1 MIMVVVYFTFLCE
14 TLQTFCFPLQA
25 FQGMDQ
31 IKKGFLS
38 KGMFQRL
45 FERFSFCVVLF
56 IIVRCSLTSG
66 AKVVTSLIKSPHWV
80 NLSQHHAVTNGSKI
94 TTLYWTRVADSS
106 PGFSLDILGTRKK
119 NVRDNLYLFSMQLIR
134 VGFSFVAFKTSAV
147 LFFSLLCIVHLLFQI
162 WCQLFIARDRFTVL
176 QIAIWG
182 EWFYQL
188 WRISSAL
195 LPEL

>member
-45 FERFSFCVVLF
+45 FERFSFCIVLF
-56 IIVRCSLTSG
+56 IIVRCALTSG
-66 AKVVTSLIKSPHWV
+66 AKVVTSLIKSPQWV
-80 NLSQHHAVTNGSKI
+80 NLSQHHAVTNGNKI
-94 TTLYWTRVADSS
+94 TTFYWTARVADLS
-106 PGFSLDILGTRKK
+106 PGFSLDILGTWKK
-119 NVRDNLYLFSMQLIR
+119 NIRDNLYLFTMQLIR

-147 LFFSLLCIVHLLFQI
+147 LYYFFSLLCIVHLLFQI

-176 QIAIWG
+176 QIAI
-182 EWFYQL
+182 
-188 WRISSAL
+188 
-195 LPEL
+195 

>member
-119 NVRDNLYLFSMQLIR
+119 NVRDNLYLFTMQLIR

-147 LFFSLLCIVHLLFQI
+147 LYFFSFTLHCSFVISDMVSTFHRQRSIYCSPNCHL
-162 WCQLFIARDRFTVL
+162 RRMVL
-176 QIAIWG
+176 ST
-182 EWFYQL
+182 L
-188 WRISSAL
+188 KN
-195 LPEL
+195 

>member
-1 MIMVVVYFTFLCE
+1 MSFLLLFSFLCQFILFNPLPIAMIMVVVYFTFLCE

-56 IIVRCSLTSG
+56 IIVRCPLTSG

-80 NLSQHHAVTNGSKI
+80 NLSQHHAVTNGNKI
-94 TTLYWTRVADSS
+94 TTLYWTARVADLS

-119 NVRDNLYLFSMQLIR
+119 TFATTYICSPCNS
-134 VGFSFVAFKTSAV
+134 
-147 LFFSLLCIVHLLFQI
+147 
-162 WCQLFIARDRFTVL
+162 
-176 QIAIWG
+176 
-182 EWFYQL
+182 
-188 WRISSAL
+188 
-195 LPEL
+195 

>member
-1 MIMVVVYFTFLCE
+1 MSFLLLFSFLCQFILFNPLPIVMIMVVVYFTFLCE

-45 FERFSFCVVLF
+45 FERFSFCIVLF
-56 IIVRCSLTSG
+56 VIVRCPLTSG

-80 NLSQHHAVTNGSKI
+80 NLSQHHAVTNDSKI

-119 NVRDNLYLFSMQLIR
+119 KRSRQLIFVHHATHKSR
-134 VGFSFVAFKTSAV
+134 V
-147 LFFSLLCIVHLLFQI
+147 LL
-162 WCQLFIARDRFTVL
+162 RRL
-176 QIAIWG
+176 QN
-182 EWFYQL
+182 
-188 WRISSAL
+188 
-195 LPEL
+195 